1 MKNRFLLAACCP
13 LLLCLAMM
21 GGCGTSTSTST
32 STDTGNTGTSATA
45 DVVSA
50 SASSDTASTSAAAD
64 ASATSVASDAVATG
78 ATSATAAAAAQETQ
92 ILFNGSSTLAPVI
105 TKIASDYTEQYGSWS
120 AVDASLPGADIEV
133 FVSSGGSGQGVKA
146 VIDKTADFGM
156 LARAVKDSEKEQV
169 EDPRIYQVGIDALT
183 LAINPEN
190 PLAELSDNLSTEQIV
205 KIFSGEYKTWK
216 DLDSSLP
223 EQEIVVI
230 TRDINGGAHEVFQE
244 KIMGDVQVSASA
256 IQASSMGELVQDIID
271 NQWAIG
277 YASFGVVNR
286 NAGKVVTMKVD
297 GVEPS
302 VANIMDGSY
311 IIQRPLLLL
320 GSGEPTPVQQAFL
333 DEILGEAG
341 QATVEDMG
349 FIPMSA
355 SGTQTSDAQASSA
368 ADAKAAPADSSVQ
381 DAAQEKAA

>member
-21 GGCGTSTSTST
+21 GGCGNSTSTST
-32 STDTGNTGTSATA
+32 STDTSNTGTSATV

-50 SASSDTASTSAAAD
+50 SAASDTASASAAAD
-64 ASATSVASDAVATG
+64 ASATSVASDAV

-355 SGTQTSDAQASSA
+355 SGAQTSDAQASSA

>member
-32 STDTGNTGTSATA
+32 DTGNTGTSATA

-50 SASSDTASTSAAAD
+50 SAASDTASTSAAAD

-169 EDPRIYQVGIDALT
+169 E
-183 LAINPEN
+183 
-190 PLAELSDNLSTEQIV
+190 LSLIH
-205 KIFSGEYKTWK
+205 I
-216 DLDSSLP
+216 
-223 EQEIVVI
+223 
-230 TRDINGGAHEVFQE
+230 
-244 KIMGDVQVSASA
+244 
-256 IQASSMGELVQDIID
+256 
-271 NQWAIG
+271 
-277 YASFGVVNR
+277 
-286 NAGKVVTMKVD
+286 
-297 GVEPS
+297 
-302 VANIMDGSY
+302 
-311 IIQRPLLLL
+311 
-320 GSGEPTPVQQAFL
+320 
-333 DEILGEAG
+333 
-341 QATVEDMG
+341 
-349 FIPMSA
+349 
-355 SGTQTSDAQASSA
+355 
-368 ADAKAAPADSSVQ
+368 
-381 DAAQEKAA
+381 